1 MVCKNH
7 AILILFAPLHT
18 GLHKHME
25 GLTNDVERSN
35 EMVFIFLSF
44 LNLRGVYC
52 AVCSFMLVYDDT
64 LSFLIYLCIIP
75 ILWEKKIGTD
85 ELKPLLDHI
94 GFLSVIADMIS

>member
-1 MVCKNH
+1 
-7 AILILFAPLHT
+7 
-18 GLHKHME
+18 ME

-52 AVCSFMLVYDDT
+52 AVCSFMLVYDDN